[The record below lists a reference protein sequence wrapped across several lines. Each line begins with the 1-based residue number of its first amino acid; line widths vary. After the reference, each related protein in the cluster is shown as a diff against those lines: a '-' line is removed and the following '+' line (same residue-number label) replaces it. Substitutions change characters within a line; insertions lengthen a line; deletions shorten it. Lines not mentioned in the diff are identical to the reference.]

1 MSDFLPTVPIFQPPT
16 TSATEYKITT
26 PATTD
31 TSLAH
36 ASTSENPILHPRK
49 FDLESDTELYL
60 HENRV
65 IPRLFFYEP
74 EGELQISRL
83 KMLKEGY
90 FVGHP
95 RTLVFSV
102 AGAVAPVK
110 RDALQTLDLG
120 FGLPSASSSSSS
132 GSRDTEEKFRA
143 AYSVHFGPKSRYN
156 TTGKVKE
163 TGSEVEM
170 QKIAE
175 LAAACEA
182 LEFVELECKMRVK
195 GFEDVSGEIAAGGL
209 VVGVTSSTN
218 LWYGITEHIYKW
230 KRNNFH
236 NSKGSK
242 VVGEDLWRRID
253 ECMNRF
259 EFNQTRVAWLLCE
272 KGDNE
277 AEEAAQKKVGEAE

>member
-1 MSDFLPTVPIFQPPT
+1 MSDFLPTVPSYQHPA

-31 TSLAH
+31 PSLSH
-36 ASTSENPILHPRK
+36 ISTSENPILHPRK
-49 FDLESDTELYL
+49 FDLESDTE
-60 HENRV
+60 
-65 IPRLFFYEP
+65 F
-74 EGELQISRL
+74 
-83 KMLKEGY
+83 
-90 FVGHP
+90 
-95 RTLVFSV
+95 V
-102 AGAVAPVK
+102 AGAVAPAK
-110 RDALQTLDLG
+110 GDALQTLDLG
-120 FGLPSASSSSSS
+120 FGFPSAAASASA
-132 GSRDTEEKFRA
+132 SRDAEEKYRA

-163 TGSEVEM
+163 VGSKVEM

-182 LEFVELECKMRVK
+182 LEFVESQCKMRVT
-195 GFEDVSGEIAAGGL
+195 GFEDVSGEIVAGGF

-230 KRNNFH
+230 KRNDFH

-242 VVGEDLWRRID
+242 VIGEDLWRRID

-272 KGDNE
+272 KEDNE
-277 AEEAAQKKVGEAE
+277 AYEAAQKKVAEI

>member
-1 MSDFLPTVPIFQPPT
+1 MSDFLPTVPSYQHPA

-31 TSLAH
+31 PSLSH
-36 ASTSENPILHPRK
+36 VSTSENPILHPRK
-49 FDLESDTELYL
+49 FDLESDTELYM

-110 RDALQTLDLG
+110 GDALQTLDLG
-120 FGLPSASSSSSS
+120 FGFPSAAASASA
-132 GSRDTEEKFRA
+132 SRDAEEKYRA

-163 TGSEVEM
+163 VGSKVEM

-182 LEFVELECKMRVK
+182 LEFVESQCKMRVT
-195 GFEDVSGEIAAGGL
+195 GFEDVSGEIVAGGF

-230 KRNNFH
+230 KRNDFH

-242 VVGEDLWRRID
+242 VIGEDLWRRID

-272 KGDNE
+272 KEDNE
-277 AEEAAQKKVGEAE
+277 AYEAAQKKVAEI